1 MCKKRLS
8 IFLFLI
14 SVLTMAC
21 VPNSKYVALE
31 NELTDTLWQLEQE
44 KNKQE
49 EMRVERD
56 RLALQIEDLEKD
68 FESLQEQHQHLIQI
82 NQRLADNLQELSIS
96 AQKLN
101 IDLEKHKSVVQLQ
114 DQVIKLLDDT
124 KRTIESS
131 LKDEIATQ
139 GIEIVDTKNQ
149 VKVVLI
155 DKILYEPGSME
166 INEEGKN
173 LLLLLAESLKK
184 DKTQQIVV
192 EGHTDN
198 IPLSRWLQKIYPT
211 NWELSAARAASVVRF
226 LQDEG
231 GLDPERLSIRAYSY
245 YRPIAAN
252 DTAEGR
258 GQNRRIEIVLG
269 SPNESEADES
279 REQKILPVKK
289 QE

>member
-1 MCKKRLS
+1 MRKKRLL

-21 VPNSKYVALE
+21 VPKSNYVALE
-31 NELTDTLWQLEQE
+31 SELTDTGRQLEQE
-44 KNKQE
+44 KRKLE
-49 EMRVERD
+49 GLTVERD
-56 RLALQIEDLEKD
+56 QLAKERD
-68 FESLQEQHQHLIQI
+68 SLQEQNRHLMRI

-101 IDLEKHKSVVQLQ
+101 MDLEKHKSVVHLQ

-131 LKDEIATQ
+131 LKDQIATQ
-139 GIEIVDTKNQ
+139 GIEFVDTKNQ
-149 VKVVLI
+149 MKVVLI
-155 DKILYEPGSME
+155 DNMLYEPGSMQ

-173 LLLLLAESLKK
+173 LLLLLAASLKK
-184 DKTQQIVV
+184 DKTQHIVV

-198 IPLSRWLQKIYPT
+198 VPLSPWLQKIYPT

-226 LQDEG
+226 LQDKG
-231 GLDPERLSIRAYSY
+231 GLDPERLSIRAYGY
-245 YRPIAAN
+245 YRPIATN

-258 GQNRRIEIVLG
+258 SQNRRIEIVLG
-269 SPNESEADES
+269 SPNESGPEK
-279 REQKILPVKK
+279 REQEILPAKK
-289 QE
+289 

>member
-1 MCKKRLS
+1 MCKKGLL

-14 SVLTMAC
+14 SVLTIAC
-21 VPNSKYVALE
+21 VPKSKYVALE
-31 NELTDTLWQLEQE
+31 NELTDTRRQLEQE
-44 KNKQE
+44 KRKLE
-49 EMRVERD
+49 ELKVERD
-56 RLALQIEDLEKD
+56 RLELQIEDLEKD
-68 FESLQEQHQHLIQI
+68 FETLNEQHQHLIQI

-101 IDLEKHKSVVQLQ
+101 MDLEQQKSVVQLQ

-131 LKDEIATQ
+131 LKDQIATQ

-184 DKTQQIVV
+184 DKSQHIVV
-192 EGHTDN
+192 EGHTDS
-198 IPLSRWLQKIYPT
+198 IPLSKGLQRVYPT
-211 NWELSAARAASVVRF
+211 NWELSAARAVSVVRF
-226 LQDEG
+226 LQDKG
-231 GLDPERLSIRAYSY
+231 GLDPERLSIRAYSF

-252 DTAEGR
+252 DTEEGR
-258 GQNRRIEIVLG
+258 SQNRRIEIVLG
-269 SPNESEADES
+269 IPNESKPEKGE
-279 REQKILPVKK
+279 EEILPAKK
-289 QE
+289 

>member
-1 MCKKRLS
+1 MRKKKLL

-21 VPNSKYVALE
+21 VPQTKYVALE
-31 NELTDTLWQLEQE
+31 SELTDTRWELEQE
-44 KNKQE
+44 NHKLE
-49 EMRVERD
+49 ELTVEQD
-56 RLALQIEDLEKD
+56 RLAKERD
-68 FESLQEQHQHLIQI
+68 SLQEQNRHLMRV

-101 IDLEKHKSVVQLQ
+101 MDLEKHKSVVHLQ

-131 LKDEIATQ
+131 LKDQIATQ
-139 GIEIVDTKNQ
+139 GIEFVDTKNQ
-149 VKVVLI
+149 MKVVLI
-155 DKILYEPGSME
+155 DNMLYGPGSME

-173 LLLLLAESLKK
+173 LLLLLAASLKK
-184 DKTQQIVV
+184 DKTQHIVV

-198 IPLSRWLQKIYPT
+198 VPLSPWLQKIYPT

-226 LQDEG
+226 LQDKG
-231 GLDPERLSIRAYSY
+231 GLDPQRLSIRAYGY
-245 YRPIAAN
+245 YRPIATN

-258 GQNRRIEIVLG
+258 SQNRRIEIVLG
-269 SPNESEADES
+269 SPNEFGPEK
-279 REQKILPVKK
+279 REQEIPPAKK
-289 QE
+289 

>member
-1 MCKKRLS
+1 MRKKKLL

-21 VPNSKYVALE
+21 VPQTKYVALE
-31 NELTDTLWQLEQE
+31 SELTDTRWELEQE
-44 KNKQE
+44 KRKLE
-49 EMRVERD
+49 ELRVERD
-56 RLALQIEDLEKD
+56 RLALQIDDLEKD
-68 FESLQEQHQHLIQI
+68 FESIQEQHQHLIQI

-101 IDLEKHKSVVQLQ
+101 MDLEKQKSVVQLQ

-131 LKDEIATQ
+131 LKDQIATQ
-139 GIEIVDTKNQ
+139 GIEFVDTKNQ
-149 VKVVLI
+149 MKVVLI
-155 DKILYEPGSME
+155 DNMLYGPGSME

-173 LLLLLAESLKK
+173 LLLLLAASLKK
-184 DKTQQIVV
+184 DKTQHIVV

-198 IPLSRWLQKIYPT
+198 VPLSPWLQKIYPT

-226 LQDEG
+226 LQDKG
-231 GLDPERLSIRAYSY
+231 GLDPQRLSIRAYGY
-245 YRPIAAN
+245 YRPIATN

-258 GQNRRIEIVLG
+258 SQNRRIEIVLG
-269 SPNESEADES
+269 SPTEFGPEK
-279 REQKILPVKK
+279 REQEIPPAKK
-289 QE
+289 

>member
-1 MCKKRLS
+1 MRKKKLL

-21 VPNSKYVALE
+21 VPQTKYVALE
-31 NELTDTLWQLEQE
+31 SELTDTRWELEQE
-44 KNKQE
+44 NHKLE
-49 EMRVERD
+49 ELTVEQD
-56 RLALQIEDLEKD
+56 RLAKERD
-68 FESLQEQHQHLIQI
+68 SLQEQNRHLMRV

-101 IDLEKHKSVVQLQ
+101 MDLEKHKSVVHLQ

-131 LKDEIATQ
+131 LKDQIATQ
-139 GIEIVDTKNQ
+139 GIEFVDTKNQ
-149 VKVVLI
+149 MKVVLI
-155 DKILYEPGSME
+155 DNMLYGPGSME

-173 LLLLLAESLKK
+173 LLLLLAASLKK
-184 DKTQQIVV
+184 DKTQHIVV

-198 IPLSRWLQKIYPT
+198 VPLSPWLQKIYPT

-226 LQDEG
+226 LQDKG
-231 GLDPERLSIRAYSY
+231 GLDPQRLSIRAYGY
-245 YRPIAAN
+245 YRPIATN

-258 GQNRRIEIVLG
+258 SQNRRIEIVLG
-269 SPNESEADES
+269 SPTEFGPEK
-279 REQKILPVKK
+279 REQEIPPAKK
-289 QE
+289 

>member
-1 MCKKRLS
+1 MRKKRLL

-21 VPNSKYVALE
+21 VPQTKYVALE
-31 NELTDTLWQLEQE
+31 SELTDTRWELEQE
-44 KNKQE
+44 NHKLE
-49 EMRVERD
+49 ELTVEQD
-56 RLALQIEDLEKD
+56 RLAKERD
-68 FESLQEQHQHLIQI
+68 SLQEQNRHLMRI

-101 IDLEKHKSVVQLQ
+101 MDLEKHKSVVHLQ

-131 LKDEIATQ
+131 LKDQIATQ
-139 GIEIVDTKNQ
+139 GIEFVDTKNQ
-149 VKVVLI
+149 MKVVLI
-155 DKILYEPGSME
+155 DNMLYEPGSMQ

-173 LLLLLAESLKK
+173 LLLLLAASLKK
-184 DKTQQIVV
+184 DKTQHIVV

-198 IPLSRWLQKIYPT
+198 VPLSPWLQKIYPT

-226 LQDEG
+226 LQDKG
-231 GLDPERLSIRAYSY
+231 GLDPERLSIRAYGY
-245 YRPIAAN
+245 YRPIATN

-258 GQNRRIEIVLG
+258 SQNRRIEIVLG
-269 SPNESEADES
+269 SPNESGPEK
-279 REQKILPVKK
+279 REQEILPAKK
-289 QE
+289 

>member
-1 MCKKRLS
+1 MRKKRLL

-21 VPNSKYVALE
+21 VPMSKYLALE
-31 NELTDTLWQLEQE
+31 SELNDTGWQLEQE
-44 KNKQE
+44 KHILE
-49 EMRVERD
+49 ELTVERD
-56 RLALQIEDLEKD
+56 QLAKELD
-68 FESLQEQHQHLIQI
+68 SLQEQHQHLIRI
-82 NQRLADNLQELSIS
+82 NQRLADNLQKLSIS

-101 IDLEKHKSVVQLQ
+101 MDLQKHKSVVHLQ
-114 DQVIKLLDDT
+114 AQVIKLLDDT

-131 LKDEIATQ
+131 LKDQIATQ

-155 DKILYEPGSME
+155 DKMLYEPGSME

-184 DKTQQIVV
+184 DKTQHIVV

-198 IPLSRWLQKIYPT
+198 VPLSPWLQRIYPT

-226 LQDEG
+226 LQHKG
-231 GLDPERLSIRAYSY
+231 GLDPERLSIRAYGY

-252 DTAEGR
+252 DTEEGR
-258 GQNRRIEIVLG
+258 NQNRRIEIVLG
-269 SPNESEADES
+269 PPNESGSEK
-279 REQKILPVKK
+279 REQEILPVKK
-289 QE
+289 

>member
-1 MCKKRLS
+1 MHKKRLL

-21 VPNSKYVALE
+21 VPKSEYVALE
-31 NELTDTLWQLEQE
+31 NDLTDTRRQLAQE
-44 KNKQE
+44 KHTLE
-49 EMRVERD
+49 ELRVERD
-56 RLALQIEDLEKD
+56 RLALQIDDLEKD
-68 FESLQEQHQHLIQI
+68 FESLHEQHQHLILI

-101 IDLEKHKSVVQLQ
+101 MDLEKHKSVVQLQ

-131 LKDEIATQ
+131 LKDQITTQ

-155 DKILYEPGSME
+155 DKILYELGSME
-166 INEEGKN
+166 INEEGRN

-184 DKTQQIVV
+184 DKTQHIVV
-192 EGHTDN
+192 VGHTDN
-198 IPLSRWLQKIYPT
+198 MPLSKWLQRIYPT

-226 LQDEG
+226 LQKKG
-231 GLDPERLSIRAYSY
+231 GLDPERLSIKAYSY
-245 YRPIAAN
+245 YRPIAPN
-252 DTAEGR
+252 DTEEGR
-258 GQNRRIEIVLG
+258 SQNRRIEIVLG
-269 SPNESEADES
+269 PPNESGPDEK
-279 REQKILPVKK
+279 REQEILPVKK
-289 QE
+289 